1 MQSVIS
7 RRALFKTIGS
17 VAILGMA
24 GSFATGCGSKSNS
37 DATSAANLDL
47 SDWDT
52 VVEAARGTKVVFA
65 GFGGMETFNSYM
77 ENTAIPAVK
86 EKYDIDLE
94 WNKFDVESDIVALVN
109 NEKAGGKKAGDGSID
124 LMWIT
129 LNESANMQEMGSM
142 YEDVRQYI
150 PSVAKFID
158 PEIGGMAGLEK
169 KITTSTVPWGPLHTV
184 YAYDSSKVS
193 WTPKN
198 AKEFLEW
205 CKEYEGK
212 MSYPVEYAESF
223 WWPLLIDVIGE
234 DWYKGLDANSTYDE
248 VKAAMEPGLEYL
260 RELNPYLWNKGK
272 SYDVY
277 GQYENLASGEVW
289 NTFMDTPYVL
299 DTYVDQKI
307 LPDTIKEF
315 VFEDIGVYE
324 WWGHQ
329 IAIPY
334 NCPNIAGA
342 MCVMNALF
350 NPEQAYAEEQETGYE
365 ASLDPDRLD
374 EEGKKAAA
382 SVHFSDR
389 CIPKEKIDSLKKI
402 DPAPATI
409 IDTVYDI
416 WRNEVAGKY
425 NS

>member
-1 MQSVIS
+1 MSNMIS
-7 RRALFKTIGS
+7 RRTLLKGFS
-17 VAILGMA
+17 SLVVLGMA
-24 GSFATGCGSKSNS
+24 GSLATGCGSKSS
-37 DATSAANLDL
+37 TGGSTVAGLDL
-47 SDWDT
+47 SDWDA
-52 VVEAARGTKVVFA
+52 VVEAAKGTKVIFA
-65 GFGGMETFNSYM
+65 GFGGMDTFNSYM

-86 EKYDIDLE
+86 EKYDIELV

-109 NEKAGGKKAGDGSID
+109 NEKSGGKEAGEGSVD

-129 LNESANMQEMGSM
+129 LNESATMQDMGSL

-150 PSVAKFID
+150 PTVAEYID
-158 PEIGGMAGLEK
+158 PECGGMAGLEK
-169 KITTSTVPWGPLHTV
+169 EIYTSTVPWGPLHTV
-184 YAYDSSKVS
+184 YVYDSSKVT

-198 AKEFLEW
+198 AKELLEW
-205 CKEYEGK
+205 CKEYKGK
-212 MSYPVEYAESF
+212 MSYPVDYGESF

-234 DWYKGLDANSTYDE
+234 DWYKDLNADSTYDE

-272 SYDVY
+272 SYPHY
-277 GQYENLASGEVW
+277 GYDDLASGEVW

-299 DTYVDQKI
+299 DTYVDQKV
-307 LPDTIKEF
+307 LPDTMKEF

-334 NCPNIAGA
+334 NCTNIAGA
-342 MCVMNALF
+342 MCVMDALF

-374 EEGKKAAA
+374 EEGKKLAE
-382 SVHFSDR
+382 SVHFSKR
-389 CIPKEKIDSLKKI
+389 CISKKKIESLKKI
-402 DPAPATI
+402 DPAPADI
-409 IDTVYDI
+409 IDTVYDV

-425 NS
+425 ND